1 MRVPRRYVDAFTDS
15 VNFLSADMRKRLGD
29 ALEMVDMSDIAAA
42 RDAVIGI
49 MTTFCGAYTDM
60 AAVLGAEFYDG
71 LREMALGSAL
81 GAVAESGWEPE
92 AEDKAV
98 RALIQ
103 GVVDGGTKAEFVESL
118 LDRADSEVRRSAN
131 ESVARNARRDK
142 AKVGYARVPSGI
154 ETCKW
159 CIMIASKGPSFR
171 SMEIASHSHANCDCR
186 VVPDF
191 GDGIQGYDPDYYYDV
206 YKHPENHPEYREARN
221 ARRRELYDR
230 KKAITLAN
238 ASSRPRVNSIGAV
251 YSEIYKARDEEVSR
265 ANLENI
271 KQTQLVH
278 IAGTRQSV
286 QAARDRGIEPS
297 CFTIGIEEIRLLI
310 KKHAGH
316 GEPDNLYG
324 YAWSR
329 KEICTSDHIVGY
341 VINNNGDKI
350 PTRCFKIHYSNDG
363 VHAVPRYDIGGE
375 PDDV

>member
-1 MRVPRRYVDAFTDS
+1 MRVPRRYVDAFTES

-29 ALEMVDMSDIAAA
+29 ALELVDMSDIAAA

-103 GVVDGGTKAEFVESL
+103 GVVDGGTKEEFVDSL

-230 KKAITLAN
+230 KKMGAINGALNDDNDPYMVKRNAHAVRYYEEVRKRDKQSEIAIISRNSGIDGRLVAKAYDHLFVNEYDLGNGYSRFDESYDIAESWRRLREGSDIKAHDIILLQHESLEYDLMSSGMSYSDAHKIAEMEYNYAN
-238 ASSRPRVNSIGAV
+238 ALREFLKGA
-251 YSEIYKARDEEVSR
+251 E
-265 ANLENI
+265 
-271 KQTQLVH
+271 
-278 IAGTRQSV
+278 
-286 QAARDRGIEPS
+286 
-297 CFTIGIEEIRLLI
+297 
-310 KKHAGH
+310 
-316 GEPDNLYG
+316 
-324 YAWSR
+324 
-329 KEICTSDHIVGY
+329 
-341 VINNNGDKI
+341 
-350 PTRCFKIHYSNDG
+350 
-363 VHAVPRYDIGGE
+363 
-375 PDDV
+375 